1 MPFVR
6 EQGDHA
12 DVADMD
18 TNAHERKW
26 MRLRPEACKALQA
39 VCPEMHTFSNA
50 ASTFHVAADVFA
62 IAWAVARA
70 MEDAVKAARW
80 DKWPLGSVRA
90 EELVEWLL

>member
-6 EQGDHA
+6 GQGDHA

-39 VCPEMHTFSNA
+39 VCPEMQTFSNA

-62 IAWAVARA
+62 IAWAAQGRLEC
-70 MEDAVKAARW
+70 M
-80 DKWPLGSVRA
+80 PC
-90 EELVEWLL
+90 LLYTSPSPRD